1 MFLRISE
8 RFLPSKAN
16 DDNGGIVDDLKRRY
30 ETFLVNVGS
39 HFFASFFDGANFSR
53 RCIALECLDKLF
65 KIFGRAAVTSSNVS
79 SEPMTSLAS
88 TGNAEIL
95 IRCLDD
101 SYEKN
106 KIVAISVLSNFPA
119 SVTRM
124 DDPAAVRLLWYDTVC
139 HGFRFPKRDD

>member
-8 RFLPSKAN
+8 RFLPSKSN
-16 DDNGGIVDDLKRRY
+16 DDNGGIVDELKRRY

-39 HFFASFFDGANFSR
+39 HFFVSFFDGANFSR

-65 KIFGRAAVTSSNVS
+65 KIFGSVTSLEGT
-79 SEPMTSLAS
+79 SEPMTSLACRE
-88 TGNAEIL
+88 NADIL

-106 KIVAISVLSNFPA
+106 KIVALSVLGNFPA
-119 SVTRM
+119 SVTKM
-124 DDPAAVRLLWYDTVC
+124 DDPAAVRLLWYDINY
-139 HGFRFPKRDD
+139 PYSSKDKSS